1 MSSVADLADTPTP
14 PIVFG
19 TADDLWLLLV
29 ERSRFECPG
38 SMPIVGL
45 ADCAARDNADGKSK
59 SPYGPGGIYHEKQVG
74 SLCALHCVNN
84 LLQKPAYDDGF
95 FRMVA
100 MELDSAERRLLG
112 GDNLDFG
119 NARMDGFYNVQV
131 VQEVLRKGNYRSG
144 APKLEML
151 PISSEA
157 AKECKIDRVKETAF
171 ILNKNEHWFSLRRIG
186 AEWFD
191 LNSCLP
197 NPAHYTPGDLD
208 FHIRDAVREGYSVF
222 VVRGTFPKCE
232 LEEEHN
238 HKKLLEA
245 VQGCGR
251 PGQTYSLFAGSGQT
265 LSSGGGAAQPTAAAA
280 AAPPA
285 SNDAAALRAA
295 RLARFGGGGGPAP
308 ASPEAAPAPAPASAA
323 PAPAP
328 AVPAAPAPPAVPE
341 GNPALE
347 QLVSMGFDRE
357 QSKNALEAAKGNVE
371 QAAEL
376 LLSS

>member
-1 MSSVADLADTPTP
+1 
-14 PIVFG
+14 
-19 TADDLWLLLV
+19 
-29 ERSRFECPG
+29 
-38 SMPIVGL
+38 MPIVGI
-45 ADCAARDNADGKSK
+45 ADCAARDNADGKNK

-131 VQEVLRKGNYRSG
+131 VQEVLRKGNTRSG
-144 APKLEML
+144 VPKLDML

-157 AKECKIDRVKETAF
+157 AKEFKIDRVKETAF

-280 AAPPA
+280 APPA

-308 ASPEAAPAPAPASAA
+308 ASPEAAPAPPTAA
-323 PAPAP
+323 PAPAA